1 MIKALQFISN
11 EKQSFDENY
20 LLVGDND
27 FLYLFIKNQIIEK
40 SQDKDEILVF
50 DCTDKSDTLDQ
61 IIGSLGSQDL
71 FSNNNLIIIKNIN
84 KLNKKNSEVLLKNI
98 DSDNPHQILCIDNN
112 FLSYDYKSKSNTIKS
127 ASTKEFSKKLNVI
140 DISTP
145 FESEM
150 KQWIQLFANELNM
163 KVSNSYSQKIIEI
176 FGNNFSEIFNEMSKS
191 SLTSSSEED
200 FITSLEN
207 SSYNHKDKQLWE
219 LNYAICDRK
228 VDSIFENGL
237 SIMKQYGLSYLIN
250 SMFSVIEAIFLTK
263 KNNGTLLDNQSRS
276 IRGNLLKRITPATQK
291 YSIEE
296 LEHAINIFAQIDIKI
311 KTKKIIDETEFAN
324 IINGVFRS
332 ER

>member
-50 DCTDKSDTLDQ
+50 DCADKSGTLDQ

-71 FSNNNLIIIKNIN
+71 FSNNNLIIVKNIN

-291 YSIEE
+291 YSMEE
-296 LEHAINIFAQIDIKI
+296 LEHAINIFAQIDIKL

>member
-11 EKQSFDENY
+11 EKQSFDDNY

-71 FSNNNLIIIKNIN
+71 FSNNNLIIVKNIN

-176 FGNNFSEIFNEMSKS
+176 FGNNFSEIYNEMSKS

-291 YSIEE
+291 YSMEE
-296 LEHAINIFAQIDIKI
+296 LEHAINIFAQIDIKL

>member
-291 YSIEE
+291 YSMEE
-296 LEHAINIFAQIDIKI
+296 LEHAINIFAQIDIKL

>member
-191 SLTSSSEED
+191 SLTSISEED

-207 SSYNHKDKQLWE
+207 SSYNHKDKKLWE

-291 YSIEE
+291 YSMEE
-296 LEHAINIFAQIDIKI
+296 LEHAINIFAQIDIKL